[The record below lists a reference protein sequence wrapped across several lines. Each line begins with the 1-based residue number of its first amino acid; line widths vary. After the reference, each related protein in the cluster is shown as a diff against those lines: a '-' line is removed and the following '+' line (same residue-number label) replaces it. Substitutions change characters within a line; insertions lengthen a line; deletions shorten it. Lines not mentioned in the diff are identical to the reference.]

1 MTEDVSKSIL
11 MCEPISE
18 RIIIIRLKATPVN
31 ILIIQIYAPCEEA
44 EEEEKERFYER
55 LDEVI
60 AYYSKGRECL
70 VVMGDFNGK
79 VGNNKTQ

>member
-18 RIIIIRLKATPVN
+18 KIIIIRLKATPVN

-44 EEEEKERFYER
+44 EEGG
-55 LDEVI
+55 
-60 AYYSKGRECL
+60 KGTFL
-70 VVMGDFNGK
+70 
-79 VGNNKTQ
+79 